1 MLFFSAS
8 HDRKTSSVSEPA
20 TISEYQNASQRLK
33 HAVHR
38 HKAASKEGLTERL
51 FTLLFTGLVYPQ
63 IWEDPEVDMNAM
75 QISDDCH
82 VVAIASGGCNVMSY
96 LTAGPAKITA
106 VDLNRAHIA
115 LNRLKLAGAAHM
127 PSYEHF
133 YSFFGNANDPQ
144 NPDRYRRFM
153 RDYIDDETFDYW
165 ERRSLS
171 GRKRITLFARNF
183 YKHGLLGIYIGLSHL
198 FARFYGVT
206 FKALMDCKTL
216 EEQRDFYE
224 RKIAPLF
231 DKRLVTWVTS
241 KPASLYGLGI
251 PPSQYEALAGDREMR
266 FVLRERLETLICN
279 FPIREN
285 YFAAQAFARQYVEGG
300 EGALPP
306 YLKRKSFAS
315 LQANASRVQVL
326 NKNFTEFLRAEPD
339 VSADR
344 YVLLDAQDW
353 MTDEQLNDLWDQI
366 TRTAKPGARVIFR
379 TAAEPSLLPGRV
391 RDETLTSW
399 DYRAEESL
407 AFTKADR
414 SSIYGGFHLYIF
426 KG

>member
-1 MLFFSAS
+1 MI
-8 HDRKTSSVSEPA
+8 T
-20 TISEYQNASQRLK
+20 EYQNASERLK

-38 HKAASKEGLTERL
+38 HKAVSKEGLTERL

-63 IWEDPEVDMNAM
+63 IWEDPEVDMEAM
-75 QISDDCH
+75 QINEDSH

-96 LTAGPAKITA
+96 LTANPARITA

-153 RDYIDDETFDYW
+153 RDYIDDETFEYW
-165 ERRSLS
+165 ERCSIS

-198 FARFYGVT
+198 FARLYGVT
-206 FKALMDCKTL
+206 FKELMACKTL

-231 DKRLVTWVTS
+231 DKRLVSWVTS

-285 YFAAQAFARQYVEGG
+285 YFAAQAFARRYVEGG

-306 YLKRKSFAS
+306 YLKRESFAS

-339 VSADR
+339 ASADR

-391 RDETLTSW
+391 RDETLARW

-414 SSIYGGFHLYIF
+414 SSIYGGFHLYVLR
-426 KG
+426 G